1 MCASVVVLWRDDW
14 HQWLRATLQV
24 GCIEQKSFL
33 AMPRL
38 LQAGRKFDFCFVD
51 GMHLFDY
58 TALDLF
64 YADLLV
70 RVGGIIWYV

>member
-1 MCASVVVLWRDDW
+1 MC
-14 HQWLRATLQV
+14 WLMPFDTVPVGPQV

-58 TALDLF
+58 TLIDLF

-70 RVGGIIWYV
+70 RVGGIIWYTN